1 MNRQEL
7 TNIIN
12 KITELSKEDNV
23 RLSVF
28 FDEVEQSC
36 IPLVPLKKRWRYYLC

>member
-12 KITELSKEDNV
+12 KITELSKEDKV
-23 RLSVF
+23 RLGVF
-28 FDEVEQSC
+28 
-36 IPLVPLKKRWRYYLC
+36 LMK